1 MPNATTLMDAFV
13 REFRGNGLSWME
25 KGFQQYKGMYGLEEH
40 YGRTIAVVQSSGTGK
55 SRTMAEM
62 AKKVRAA
69 IHSPDLSFW
78 T

>member
-1 MPNATTLMDAFV
+1 MPTEAVLMEAFV
-13 REFRGNGLSWME
+13 RKFRGGSLNWME
-25 KGFQQYKGMYGLEEH
+25 TGLQQYKKMYNPDTH

-69 IHSPDLSFW
+69 IRFYRI
-78 T
+78 